1 MSNRTQI
8 KKAKPEDDEIFKEAM
23 KARKAIEDSKKAR
36 IKQISLENPTFTR
49 KQAEE
54 YYYEE
59 LAEEIRKAAPIHRK
73 EAKDRQR
80 ELALSYDQAYY

>member
-1 MSNRTQI
+1 MSKRTHN
-8 KKAKPEDDEIFKEAM
+8 KKDKPEDADQFEEAM

-59 LAEEIRKAAPIHRK
+59 LAEEIRQEAPIRCKKAKK
-73 EAKDRQR
+73 EQKK
-80 ELALSYDQAYY
+80 LALSRDQSYY